1 MKNVQT
7 QMEPAKQTTETISRR
22 VKRCMNTLVFVAAA
36 ISAFSTAALAAPP
49 VIPFLPSPQNI
60 STVPPN
66 GDVNPYGVA
75 FVPDGFNNGG
85 GPLQPG
91 DILVS
96 NFNNS
101 SNLQG
106 TGTTIVRI
114 SANGSFSTFFTTP
127 GATLGGPGTGLST
140 ALAIL
145 KKGFVIVGS
154 VPSSDGSIATSS
166 PGSLLVIDNKGNLL
180 SMITDPTINGPWD
193 MTVEDQGDNV
203 TAFVSNVFAGTV
215 VRLDLHLAPH
225 SVTVTKKTVIASGYQ
240 HRGDPNAFAVGPTGL
255 VFDQAHDTLFV
266 ASTEDN
272 AVYAVQNAEKA
283 ATSQG
288 TGSIVYTDATHLHG
302 PLGMAMAPNGHLL
315 VANSDVINSD
325 PNQPSE
331 IVEFTLNGQFV
342 TQLSVDPSQGGSFGL
357 AVNVKENIA
366 TFAAVDD
373 NTASLLIWTLAVEH

>member
-1 MKNVQT
+1 MSGT
-7 QMEPAKQTTETISRR
+7 
-22 VKRCMNTLVFVAAA
+22 
-36 ISAFSTAALAAPP
+36 
-49 VIPFLPSPQNI
+49 
-60 STVPPN
+60 
-66 GDVNPYGVA
+66 
-75 FVPDGFNNGG
+75 

-114 SANGSFSTFFTTP
+114 TANGSFSTFFTTP
-127 GATLGGPGTGLST
+127 NATLGGSATGLST

-225 SVTVTKKTVIASGYQ
+225 GVTVTKKTVIASGYQ
-240 HRGDPNAFAVGPTGL
+240 HRGDPVAFAVGPTGL

-283 ATSQG
+283 TTSQG

-302 PLGMAMAPNGHLL
+302 PLGMATAPNGHLL

-357 AVNVKENIA
+357 AVNVKGNIA

-373 NTASLLIWTLAVEH
+373 NTASLLIWTLAVSH

>member
-1 MKNVQT
+1 MKNVGT
-7 QMEPAKQTTETISRR
+7 QMEPAKRTTKIICPWIKRR
-22 VKRCMNTLVFVAAA
+22 INMLVCVAAA

-106 TGTTIVRI
+106 TGTTIARI

-127 GATLGGPGTGLST
+127 NATLGGPGTGLST

-145 KKGFVIVGS
+145 KKGLVIVGS

-193 MTVEDQGDNV
+193 MTVNDQGDNV

-215 VRLDLHLAPH
+215 LRLDLH
-225 SVTVTKKTVIASGYQ
+225 
-240 HRGDPNAFAVGPTGL
+240 
-255 VFDQAHDTLFV
+255 
-266 ASTEDN
+266 
-272 AVYAVQNAEKA
+272 
-283 ATSQG
+283 
-288 TGSIVYTDATHLHG
+288 
-302 PLGMAMAPNGHLL
+302 
-315 VANSDVINSD
+315 IN
-325 PNQPSE
+325 PP
-331 IVEFTLNGQFV
+331 
-342 TQLSVDPSQGGSFGL
+342 P
-357 AVNVKENIA
+357 
-366 TFAAVDD
+366 
-373 NTASLLIWTLAVEH
+373 